1 MPEQLI
7 SWLLRGR
14 KRETDAKGMEKKNK
28 KKAGMER
35 TKRYLAHC
43 LVKPELQPRIS
54 YYSEQAF

>member
-14 KRETDAKGMEKKNK
+14 KRQTDAKGMEKNK

-35 TKRYLAHC
+35 TKRSFAYC
-43 LVKPELQPRIS
+43 LVKSELQPRIS
-54 YYSEQAF
+54 YYAQEVF